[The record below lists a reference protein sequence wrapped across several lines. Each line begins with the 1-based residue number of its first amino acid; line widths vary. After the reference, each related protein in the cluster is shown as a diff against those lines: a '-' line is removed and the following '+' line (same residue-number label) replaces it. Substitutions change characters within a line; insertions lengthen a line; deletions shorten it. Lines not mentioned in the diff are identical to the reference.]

1 MVFIAS
7 LLDPVDDADRVQIN
21 YGHNYDRLVDIKRA
35 CDPGNLFRIKQ
46 NIVS

>member
-7 LLDPVDDADRVQIN
+7 LPDPVDDADRVQIH
-21 YGHNYDRLVDIKRA
+21 YGDNYDRLVDVKRA
-35 CDPGNLFRIKQ
+35 CDPGNLSSIKQ